1 MRTPLMPAAVEM
13 SPKAADRSR
22 TERIDELAESPWSG
36 VLSVTAPDDTLV
48 AACSALGA
56 ARLIDLSGAR
66 LGVGD
71 DMPAIAAGMVL
82 IQTVVEGALD
92 FAAGGEGHA
101 ALRPGHVVIRAA
113 AVDAFLSARSAA
125 RLVTL
130 AIPGFLLIPRFVA
143 AGAIPA
149 GGAIFHASQGGRLLH
164 DLLLGLASGPPIQPG
179 RVAPILDAAAALV
192 GLCLAERPP
201 TPVSLSA
208 LAAAR
213 ADEII
218 RYLER
223 NFANAALNPASM
235 AEELG
240 ISVRYAHKLLEQTG
254 RSFRQE
260 LVALR
265 LEAARRAFRA
275 NAHPRRTIADIAIS
289 VGFNDLSQFNRHFRQ
304 AYAITPRAARQA
316 DELSTAAAQSA
327 DRPGRSVRRPR
338 PAAAAPPSR
347 PSPLP

>member
-113 AVDAFLSARSAA
+113 AVDAFL
-125 RLVTL
+125 
-130 AIPGFLLIPRFVA
+130 
-143 AGAIPA
+143 
-149 GGAIFHASQGGRLLH
+149 
-164 DLLLGLASGPPIQPG
+164 
-179 RVAPILDAAAALV
+179 APYV
-192 GLCLAERPP
+192 GLAER
-201 TPVSLSA
+201 SA
-208 LAAAR
+208 GAGAA
-213 ADEII
+213 I
-218 RYLER
+218 
-223 NFANAALNPASM
+223 
-235 AEELG
+235 
-240 ISVRYAHKLLEQTG
+240 
-254 RSFRQE
+254 
-260 LVALR
+260 
-265 LEAARRAFRA
+265 
-275 NAHPRRTIADIAIS
+275 
-289 VGFNDLSQFNRHFRQ
+289 
-304 AYAITPRAARQA
+304 RAAKSIVAGA
-316 DELSTAAAQSA
+316 DDIGAVSAGLDRERAVFGTLWASA
-327 DRPGRSVRRPR
+327 DNKAQVQRT
-338 PAAAAPPSR
+338 
-347 PSPLP
+347 LDKLQKK